1 MNSST
6 EIKGFL
12 IYREETEEEIK
23 KKLEEEASI
32 KELIKQNQG
41 DNPALNNEVEDET
54 QMLSEEVAAIIKK
67 FKGKYLK
74 DFVPHFLL
82 KQFEDNQDDKII
94 IYDSFD

>member
-32 KELIKQNQG
+32 KELIK
-41 DNPALNNEVEDET
+41 
-54 QMLSEEVAAIIKK
+54 
-67 FKGKYLK
+67 
-74 DFVPHFLL
+74 
-82 KQFEDNQDDKII
+82 
-94 IYDSFD
+94 